1 MTTPNPPTVEHADD
15 GEQVSPREMSGH
27 AKPAIAAF
35 PVQTP
40 PSQPNIRGITHTS
53 MSILRG
59 TYQWLELPALTG
71 NHIKRLS
78 TKPKGYLADT
88 GLASYLMRLSSP
100 EAVQGH
106 PAFGALFETLVVT
119 ECHKQV

>member
-1 MTTPNPPTVEHADD
+1 
-15 GEQVSPREMSGH
+15 
-27 AKPAIAAF
+27 
-35 PVQTP
+35 
-40 PSQPNIRGITHTS
+40 